1 MYNKRQCIFNTC
13 SILYFQCFVWEGRR
27 RCIFTKLI
35 YVSNYIMVC
44 VLRTHTETL
53 NCSVT
58 AFSNNLFIIKKS
70 VLHAFV
76 NNEKEFNS
84 I

>member
-1 MYNKRQCIFNTC
+1 
-13 SILYFQCFVWEGRR
+13 
-27 RCIFTKLI
+27 
-35 YVSNYIMVC
+35 MVC